1 MRGNHTISLLALVLL
16 TGALTV
22 STPAAGEA
30 TQALVIHHQ
39 LRGCHAWSLNEGP
52 NRVSQAVSIRSGASI
67 TVTNDDLMPHKLIET
82 SGRAVVYTRITIGAP
97 MGAKKVFPPAMLARI
112 GATSKITFTKVGVY
126 RFTTKA
132 GDDLMAPVATIGPD
146 NVLRLTVRVS

>member
-1 MRGNHTISLLALVLL
+1 MKSNQTIPLLALLLL
-16 TGALTV
+16 TGALA
-22 STPAAGEA
+22 STSAAGAA

-52 NRVSQAVSIRSGASI
+52 NRVNQTVSIRSGDSI

-82 SGRAVVYTRITIGAP
+82 SGRTVVYTRITMGAP
-97 MGAKKVFPPAMLARI
+97 MGAKKAFPPAMLARI

-132 GDDLMAPVATIGPD
+132 GDDFMSPVATVGPD
-146 NVLRLTVRVS
+146 NVLRLTVRVRA

>member
-1 MRGNHTISLLALVLL
+1 MKSNHTISLLALVLL
-16 TGALTV
+16 AGALMA
-22 STPAAGEA
+22 STPAAGEG

-52 NRVSQAVSIRSGASI
+52 NRVSQTVSIRSGDSI
-67 TVTNDDLMPHKLIET
+67 TVTNDDLMPHKLVET
-82 SGRAVVYTRITIGAP
+82 SGRAVVYTRITAGAP

-126 RFTTKA
+126 RFTTKV
-132 GDDLMAPVATIGPD
+132 GEDMMAPVATIGPD
-146 NVLRLTVRVS
+146 NVLRLTVRVA